1 MRNHHLA
8 LPDASSTPLGPTATR
23 SPSAVRGLWASS
35 STKPRENTDNQA
47 NTTRRESMCFADEM
61 DINLRAG
68 ISADAA
74 DCGRICHEAFS
85 TIASR
90 HGYTSLFPT
99 LEHGTGLM
107 SALLSSANFYTVVAE
122 VDGRVV
128 GSGVLQEWDKLA
140 AGIIVI
146 GVDPNSRAAGSVS
159 A

>member
-1 MRNHHLA
+1 MLSAADDHVARLLA
-8 LPDASSTPLGPTATR
+8 EALFQRTADHVDGLVL
-23 SPSAVRGLWASS
+23 SAVHVEARSGGVV
-35 STKPRENTDNQA
+35 

-128 GSGVLQEWDKLA
+128 GSGVLQEWDKLV
-140 AGIIVI
+140 G
-146 GVDPNSRAAGSVS
+146 GHYRHRR
-159 A
+159 